1 VLYFIRFIEQD
12 QTKERLP
19 WIKLRK
25 AFLGRNKMSNE
36 KELAEL
42 VEKVVDKGA
51 TTAEEIHRE
60 VVSLPIKVL
69 EGLGLFENTTEDVKK
84 IQDVSIGAVYDLI
97 RNINHK
103 VAGIAT
109 ELLGKDEEKDDE

>member
-1 VLYFIRFIEQD
+1 MTD
-12 QTKERLP
+12 
-19 WIKLRK
+19 
-25 AFLGRNKMSNE
+25 E
-36 KELAEL
+36 KEIAEL

-60 VVSLPIKVL
+60 VVGLPIKVL

-97 RNINHK
+97 RDINHK
-103 VAGIAT
+103 VGSMAT
-109 ELLGKDEEKDDE
+109 EILGKDEEEGDK

>member
-1 VLYFIRFIEQD
+1 MSD
-12 QTKERLP
+12 ER
-19 WIKLRK
+19 
-25 AFLGRNKMSNE
+25 
-36 KELAEL
+36 EL
-42 VEKVVDKGA
+42 VELVERVVDKGA

-69 EGLGLFENTTEDVKK
+69 EDLGLFENTTEDVKK

-97 RNINHK
+97 RTINHK
-103 VAGIAT
+103 VSEIAT